1 MNELQHWW
9 EFQKPMKLVGQQ
21 PYIMPSKSYHKEE
34 VRNEM
39 VQNGRSKTF
48 KKKEQQKPFQKA
60 YLRDLE
66 SSNHIETVIGIHY
79 DN

>member
-1 MNELQHWW
+1 
-9 EFQKPMKLVGQQ
+9 
-21 PYIMPSKSYHKEE
+21 
-34 VRNEM
+34 M